1 MTTPMLAP
9 EETSTG
15 DDDGLVHLVC
25 DCDDNR
31 SLCGLELAEDGWW
44 PGPVPPEL
52 RCVVCFDLSFA
63 LCGRCGA

>member
-1 MTTPMLAP
+1 MTTPLIAP

-15 DDDGLVHLVC
+15 DDDDGLVHLVC
-25 DCDDNR
+25 CDDR
-31 SLCGLELAEDGWW
+31 RALCGLELSEDGWW

-63 LCGRCGA
+63 FCELCGA